1 MSLVDNTMRALAAME
16 AARCE
21 VAERAMA
28 YWRLIDAGYRH
39 TDHSQRLHAELMVA
53 CETYDA
59 AREMVIE
66 P

>member
-1 MSLVDNTMRALAAME
+1 MTPTLRCFAAME
-16 AARCE
+16 AARLD
-21 VAERAMA
+21 VAERAMT
-28 YWRLIDAGYRH
+28 YWRVVVAGYRH
-39 TDHSQRLHAELMVA
+39 TDHAQRLHAELMVA